1 MMRATLMGD
10 YVYCDICVRE
20 VYKTASA
27 RISSICANV
36 HCNKC
41 KSVNGTKSKGK
52 FAWLP
57 RGRVTYTVHP
67 TGFLQLNK
75 LCFAC
80 EHQLEIQN
88 PTKPDLQ
95 IYKEMCGLLQEKVK
109 NLEEK
114 ISEYKRKYETAFP
127 DKPSEPS
134 EPDDRR
140 KKARALDFISLE
152 SPPTEVQAH

>member
-1 MMRATLMGD
+1 MGD
-10 YVYCDICVRE
+10 YVYCDICVRKI
-20 VYKTASA
+20 YKAASM
-27 RISSICANV
+27 RVSSVCTNV
-36 HCNKC
+36 QHGKC

-57 RGRVTYTVHP
+57 RGCATYTVQP

-75 LCFAC
+75 LCPVC
-80 EHQLEIQN
+80 EHQPETQDPANNHEL
-88 PTKPDLQ
+88 K
-95 IYKEMCGLLQEKVK
+95 IYKEMCSLLQEKVK

-127 DKPSEPS
+127 DEPSEPS

-152 SPPTEVQAH
+152 SPPTEVQDH